1 MDLSETIHSS
11 ISFRKPTPPQNDNFI
26 SKLAIINNKLTI
38 NTVALSLARFIRA
51 TVTYTFLEVKG
62 SGVRIQDSG
71 VDFWALGL
79 LFEV

>member
-26 SKLAIINNKLTI
+26 SKLARINNKLTI
-38 NTVALSLARFIRA
+38 NTVALSLARYIRA
-51 TVTYTFLEVKG
+51 RVTYTCFEVKG

-71 VDFWALGL
+71 VGLWVIGL